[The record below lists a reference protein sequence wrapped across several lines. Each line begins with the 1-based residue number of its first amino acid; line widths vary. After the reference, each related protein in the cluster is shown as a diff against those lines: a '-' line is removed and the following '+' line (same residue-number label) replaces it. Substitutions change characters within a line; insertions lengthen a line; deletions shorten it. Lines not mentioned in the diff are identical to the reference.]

1 MFCEW
6 LAPQCFPT
14 SIHLLSIYYVP
25 GTEDTTKH
33 VTWAEHKV
41 LRVEVSGAEDPKEGT
56 GAGEEA

>member
-1 MFCEW
+1 M
-6 LAPQCFPT
+6 
-14 SIHLLSIYYVP
+14 P